1 MTATFTSY
9 LPGDFLT
16 FSTRTWSS
24 AEWWLAICKK
34 QRSEL
39 GLVISL
45 EFEGKDVGEK

>member
-9 LPGDFLT
+9 LLGDFLT
-16 FSTRTWSS
+16 FSTRTWSP
-24 AEWWLAICKK
+24 AEWQLVVCKK

-45 EFEGKDVGEK
+45 EFEGKGVGEK